1 VQQIT
6 VPVAGVVVPAQQ
18 GPPDLYGTGVRSGGT
33 VLRPAASDVH
43 LLRRPVFH
51 PDLSLAGYGLL
62 VDGPAATDADRT
74 TGLLDAL
81 QDAPTRVLG
90 GGGVLLV
97 RLTLPLLL
105 GHASLPSPDGHL
117 LLEVDEVDLDLAGT
131 EPGRTAAAV
140 DGLRV
145 LARAGHVLCLVGSV
159 WSPSL
164 RPLLSLFRLA
174 RVDVS
179 RVGSAGLAALATRL
193 REHET
198 ALFVTEVTTLSHLD
212 ACRRVKARL
221 VAGELVSRP
230 PVVADEALSPGHVAC
245 LRLATALVRPDVDL
259 TEVEFAVRS
268 DPALTMRVL
277 KAVNAASSGA
287 RQRVSS
293 IRQAVV
299 LLGPRVLL
307 ASVLTAGLLEGG
319 ATCPPEAVEAIL
331 VRAHMCEL
339 VATLALPDGLL
350 GGAAGHEPALDGS
363 AAFTVGLVS
372 ALDVLLGAPLVEIVA
387 ELPVDEA
394 VEGAVL
400 RHSGRLGAVLADVL
414 AYEAGTI
421 PRFADLATLR
431 ALYLS
436 SLSWAAPLVA
446 GAPA

>member
-1 VQQIT
+1 MQQIA
-6 VPVAGVVVPAQQ
+6 VPVVSAVVPVQST
-18 GPPDLYGTGVRSGGT
+18 PPDAAGPSTTRTTDATPPRS
-33 VLRPAASDVH
+33 SDVH

-62 VDGPAATDADRT
+62 VDSQAATDADRT
-74 TGLLDAL
+74 AGLVSAL
-81 QDAPTRVLG
+81 QEAPTSVLG

-105 GHASLPSPDGHL
+105 GEAELPAPDGLL
-117 LLEVDEVDLDLAGT
+117 LLEVDEADLDLPGAV
-131 EPGRTAAAV
+131 PGRTAAV
-140 DGLRV
+140 VEGLRG
-145 LARAGHVLCLVGSV
+145 LAAAGHVLCLVGTV

-174 RVDVS
+174 RVDIS
-179 RVGSAGLAALATRL
+179 RVGSAGLTALAIRL

-198 ALFVTEVTTLSHLD
+198 ALFVTEVATLGHLD

-230 PVVADEALSPGHVAC
+230 PVVPDEALSPGHVAC
-245 LRLATALVRPDVDL
+245 LRLAAALVRPDVDL
-259 TEVEFAVRS
+259 TEIELAVRS

-277 KAVNAASSGA
+277 KAVNAASGGL

-307 ASVLTAGLLEGG
+307 ASVLTAGLLQGG
-319 ATCPPEAVEAIL
+319 ATCPPEAVEALL

-339 VATLALPDGLL
+339 LATITVPNADP
-350 GGAAGHEPALDGS
+350 AEPALDGS
-363 AAFTVGLVS
+363 SAFTVGLVA
-372 ALDVLLGAPLVEIVA
+372 ALDGLLGAPLEDIVA
-387 ELPVDEA
+387 ELPVDEP
-394 VEGAVL
+394 VESAVL

-414 AYEAGTI
+414 AYEAGTA
-421 PRFADLATLR
+421 PQHADLATLR
-431 ALYLS
+431 TLYLA